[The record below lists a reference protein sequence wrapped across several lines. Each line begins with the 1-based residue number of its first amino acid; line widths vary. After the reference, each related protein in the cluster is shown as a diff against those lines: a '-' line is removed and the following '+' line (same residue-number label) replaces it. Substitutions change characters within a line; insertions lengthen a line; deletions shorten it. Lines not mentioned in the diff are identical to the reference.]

1 MRAGAVLLFTLLTLT
16 AGGCKV
22 KERTAAAVVSDVRV
36 EAGSRRDSV
45 RVVTRD
51 RVILRTDTVTV
62 REVVREYGAP
72 VLVRDTVFFTPL
84 VRETTRET
92 ESGARSAWREKADSL
107 LLAHSDGT
115 FGRSGVV
122 TTDTRTDRTTDDK
135 SGAYLTII
143 VLGALALLLYFIGKR
158 IDKWKLL
165 E

>member
-1 MRAGAVLLFTLLTLT
+1 MRADAVLLLALLTLT

-22 KERTAAAVVSDVRV
+22 KERTAAAVASDVRV

-115 FGRSGVV
+115 FGRSGTSVA
-122 TTDTRTDRTTDDK
+122 DTRTDRSTEDR
-135 SGAYLTII
+135 SGLVVIAI

-165 E
+165 G